1 MLETALVSCDDHL
14 DLNMLPADV
23 WQKRMSAKWGDRTPQ
38 VHVPDS
44 SEEVGRLTAVDV
56 ETGETVWSMKQR
68 AGIGGALLAAAGF
81 FAIFLFG
88 WLLMAAFEGLNEAF
102 APWLSALLVSA
113 FLLVVVLILALVG
126 MSSIKKHKDLGDLQA
141 VDSIKDDVNMVRGMG
156 HAADGTDPLND
167 LDSRGFDTNGVQR

>member
-1 MLETALVSCDDHL
+1 MAPRKPLGDLIAETPKMIVDLATAEIDHL
-14 DLNMLPADV
+14 KAELSE
-23 WQKRMSAKWGDRTPQ
+23 KAKG
-38 VHVPDS
+38 
-44 SEEVGRLTAVDV
+44 L
-56 ETGETVWSMKQR
+56 
-68 AGIGGALLAAAGF
+68 GIGGAMLAAAGF

-88 WLLMAAFEGLNEAF
+88 WLLVAGFEGLNVVF

-126 MSSIKKHKDLGDLQA
+126 MASIKKHKDLADLRT